1 MTTGQAD
8 PPLGDA
14 PPLRMSF
21 DGPLVVLTVDRPP
34 ENVFDRTMLE
44 CWGRAIEW
52 LTRNPP
58 RALLINANGRVV
70 STGLDVTI
78 LDELSQ
84 YGQKRDGQ
92 KHDSAEQDGAE
103 QFWTEQLGTIKA
115 LEDLPCPTVFAA
127 HGLTL
132 TAAFEIALA
141 CDFIL
146 ATKTARFG
154 LVERRVAFIPSMG
167 GVQRLAARAGRNR
180 AAQLVMSGEFYRAST
195 LADWGVVDTLFDPA
209 SFADEARGYAMKLAL
224 GPSRAHAAT
233 KKVLAAVRDG
243 GVPAADAMQPRISG
257 EVARTEDH
265 RRAVKAFLTEG
276 PLHQTAYDGR

>member
-1 MTTGQAD
+1 MTVTE
-8 PPLGDA
+8 PPFGDT
-14 PPLRMSF
+14 PPLRLTF
-21 DGPLVVLTVDRPP
+21 DGPLAVLTIDRAP
-34 ENVFDRTMLE
+34 ENVFDRSMLK
-44 CWGRAIEW
+44 CWGRALEW
-52 LTRNPP
+52 LTQNPP

-84 YGQKRDGQ
+84 YGAERFW
-92 KHDSAEQDGAE
+92 AEQ
-103 QFWTEQLGTIKA
+103 LRTIKA

-132 TAAFEIALA
+132 TAAFEISLA

-146 ATKTARFG
+146 AAKTARFG

-180 AAQLVMSGEFYRAST
+180 AAQLVMTGEFYRASV
-195 LADWGVVDTLFDPA
+195 LAEWGVVDSLYDA
-209 SFADEARGYAMKLAL
+209 AGFADEARAYAMRLAL
-224 GPSRAHAAT
+224 GPTRAHAAT

-243 GVPAADAMQPRISG
+243 GVAAADAVQPRISEG
-257 EVARTEDH
+257 VARTKDH
-265 RRAVKAFLTEG
+265 HRAVAAFLTEG
-276 PLHQTAYDGR
+276 PLHETEYFGN